1 MKPKKINTYHT
12 DTLDIDKNEIGEY
25 HPYKILY
32 DKYPSKVGD
41 LVILKVYPHFDD
53 IMEEFKYE
61 QIHNYPPEYLVL
73 AEVIRF
79 TDSGGFF
86 CKAVMEEIESV

>member
-1 MKPKKINTYHT
+1 MKPKKINTFHT
-12 DTLDIDKNEIGEY
+12 NTSSIGEDEVGEY
-25 HPYKILY
+25 HPYKLLY

-41 LVILKVYPHFDD
+41 LVILEVYPHFDD

-61 QIHNYPPEYLVL
+61 QIDRYPPDYLVL
-73 AEVIRF
+73 AEVTRF

-86 CKAVMEEIESV
+86 CKVIMEGEE